1 MKTNT
6 RAFTLI
12 EIAVVISVIGILFTI
27 VASSNYLLRN
37 YKLKSIMEDVIKLNI
52 AFTNFKTIY
61 KALPG
66 DYSIATSRFSTTQNG
81 ISVQNGNGNDYIDN
95 DSNEAVAALQHL
107 SLAGLTAGEYRGTW
121 TISSNVDVV
130 MPARYG
136 NSTGYYFGSTTA
148 TAGATPT
155 VFDDT
160 SASRYNSLVIFAR
173 IYDTSANGT
182 IASASEAIL
191 PALNPGDMLQLDT
204 IYDDGLPRSGL
215 ILAANGSGASANS
228 CVNTGTTPNSYA
240 TNSRTL
246 TCYFGVVLDKNAM

>member
-1 MKTNT
+1 MKTNNK
-6 RAFTLI
+6 AFTLI
-12 EIAVVISVIGILFTI
+12 EIAVVISIIGILFTM
-27 VASSNYLLRN
+27 VASSNYLLRD
-37 YKLKSIMEDVIKLNI
+37 YRLKSIMEDIIKLNT
-52 AFTNFKTIY
+52 AFTNFRTIY

-66 DYSIATSRFSTTQNG
+66 DYSLATSRFSTTQNG

-95 DSNEAVAALQHL
+95 NSNEAVAALQHL
-107 SLAGLTAGEYRGTW
+107 SLAGLIAGEYRGTW
-121 TISSNVDVV
+121 IISNNVDVF
-130 MPARYG
+130 MASRFG

-173 IYDTSANGT
+173 IYDSNANGT
-182 IASASEAIL
+182 IASATEAIL

-204 IYDDGLPRSGL
+204 IYDDGLPRSGS

-228 CVNTGTTPNSYA
+228 CVNTTTSPNSYA

-246 TCYFGVVLDKNAM
+246 ACYFGVVLDKNAI